1 MRSAIFVF
9 LGVKEAVSGDDIV
22 ILKSRLET
30 KLAGNIQPIEFELK
44 EALLI
49 LSLRN
54 PDFHIYLS
62 FVNNNRA
69 ILEDWK
75 QLSRDFELPWDIKPV
90 DNSRL
95 RNIFARL
102 EKEQALDYKP
112 IHQLG
117 FTILTEMENL
127 KDVKVFTIP
136 SMSKSSFW
144 NRIQQL

>member
-44 EALLI
+44 AAI
-49 LSLRN
+49 LFLTLRN
-54 PDFHIYLS
+54 PDFRIYIS
-62 FVNNNRA
+62 IVKNSRA
-69 ILEDWK
+69 ELEDWK

-95 RNIFARL
+95 RDIFARL
-102 EKEQALDYKP
+102 EKKQALDYKL

-117 FTILTEMENL
+117 FTILAEMEKI
-127 KDVKVFTIP
+127 KDVKVFAIP
-136 SMSKSSFW
+136 SMARTTFW
-144 NRIQQL
+144 NRIFD